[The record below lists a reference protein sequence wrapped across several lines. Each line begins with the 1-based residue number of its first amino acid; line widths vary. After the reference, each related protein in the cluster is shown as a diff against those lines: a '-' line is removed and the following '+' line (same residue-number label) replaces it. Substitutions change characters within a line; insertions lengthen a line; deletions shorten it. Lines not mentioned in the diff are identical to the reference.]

1 VIPNC
6 AKVLD
11 EELRSVDLPHSSM
24 RISTIIHSHGVNL
37 RHLGHLRTHT
47 NTTTVRDMLLTE
59 MIARLLK
66 NMLQLKFRSTMETYV
81 ANSEAPFTACMLDFF
96 NVVLGNS
103 GIRSEQFWETDIK
116 DYLLEKY
123 KSGLTEEEA
132 QRGSS
137 FLLRSVNISELAIC
151 VASLCQTILILC

>member
-1 VIPNC
+1 
-6 AKVLD
+6 
-11 EELRSVDLPHSSM
+11 
-24 RISTIIHSHGVNL
+24 
-37 RHLGHLRTHT
+37 
-47 NTTTVRDMLLTE
+47 MLLTE

-137 FLLRSVNISELAIC
+137 FLLRSVNMYKLFFRTCYLCGITMSDNFDSMLKNGTK
-151 VASLCQTILILC
+151 VLHSLDFVRVSIKV